1 MANIDMVA
9 FQKAACVKS
18 QQTEQIPDMFV
29 LQNNFLYVLDYAAQ
43 SNENL
48 VQQSSAKIQECKN
61 FQTKAGN
68 TTHPM
73 VQSFSGQE
81 TTYKEKV

>member
-1 MANIDMVA
+1 MDWENSRYVC
-9 FQKAACVKS
+9 FV
-18 QQTEQIPDMFV
+18 EQLFIS
-29 LQNNFLYVLDYAAQ
+29 LYVLDYATQ

-68 TTHPM
+68 TIQLK